1 MAKDLFHTLDL
12 NLLKTFMVL
21 MQERNMRKASQ
32 RLFVS
37 QPAISQALQKLRNH
51 FDDELFVK

>member
-37 QPAISQALQKLRNH
+37 QPAISQA
-51 FDDELFVK
+51 